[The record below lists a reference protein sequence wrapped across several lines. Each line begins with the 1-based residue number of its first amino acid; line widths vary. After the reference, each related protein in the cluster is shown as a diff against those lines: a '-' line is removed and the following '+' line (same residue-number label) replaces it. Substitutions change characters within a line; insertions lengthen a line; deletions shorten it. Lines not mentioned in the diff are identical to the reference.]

1 MRSRETKS
9 YKPTFAAAVAV
20 LVLAAGL
27 ASPALGKPHKAKT
40 TTKRVSVRSNGTE
53 VNADNDFGAVSGN
66 GRFATFESVGKF
78 TAGDDGFDDDV
89 FIHDRTTG
97 KTRRVSVKSNGKEV
111 PGGSADDSS
120 ISTDGRYV
128 AFLADGAL
136 VPSDANGKVDVYV
149 KDTKTGKVKRASV
162 KSNGSELADDSGAPA
177 ISGNGRYVAFDSEGP
192 FVDVDSNGISDIFRH
207 DMKTGKTS
215 RVDVRF
221 DGSQTADTITNFGAE
236 SLNPS
241 ISFDGNVV
249 AYQSI
254 DDTMTADPDYD
265 NKIDNDIFVRN
276 IKQGK
281 TTRASLKANGSEA
294 DPSGNQMNVFP
305 AVSGNGRFVAF
316 SADYY
321 GSFVP
326 GDTNNAYDVYV
337 KDLKTGAISRV
348 SLKSDGSQSP
358 DPSGADAPAAISADG
373 QRIAFESYG
382 QLVPSDSNVFRD
394 IYLRDRKLKKT
405 IRVSI
410 TSKNKQVDG
419 YSHQLPAIS
428 ADGHWVAFSSQGKFT
443 GGDSG
448 VDFDV
453 FERGPLR

>member
-136 VPSDANGKVDVYV
+136 VPSDANGKIDVYV

-162 KSNGSELADDSGAPA
+162 KSNGSELAYDSGAPA

-215 RVDVRF
+215 RVNVRYNGAQSVM
-221 DGSQTADTITNFGAE
+221 DLYGFGD
-236 SLNPS
+236 STNPS
-241 ISFDGNVV
+241 ISADGNVV
-249 AYQSI
+249 AFESTDSQLTPQG
-254 DDTMTADPDYD
+254 DFGFFG
-265 NKIDNDIFVRN
+265 DNDVYARK

-281 TTRASLKANGSEA
+281 TTRVSLKADGNEA
-294 DPSGNQMNVFP
+294 DGANNQTNRYP
-305 AVSGNGRFVAF
+305 AISGNGRFVAF
-316 SADYY
+316 SVDENGKYVAAD
-321 GSFVP
+321 
-326 GDTNNAYDVYV
+326 NNSDWDVYV
-337 KDLKTGAISRV
+337 KDLQTGAISRA
-348 SLKSDGSQSP
+348 SIKSDGSEVP
-358 DPSGADAPAAISADG
+358 MPSGIDAPPAISG
-373 QRIAFESYG
+373 NGRYVTFESYG
-382 QLVPSDSNVFRD
+382 PLVASDTNNAYRD

-410 TSKNKQVDG
+410 TTKRKQVSG

-443 GGDSG
+443 GVDSG